1 LLNTNKNT
9 AFILILDGIKVNRML
24 AKKIASLFAL
34 VLLTHAGFAQP
45 VEDTTAAQ
53 KAIEQFSQQ
62 AQEAA
67 KSGEHKLAM
76 LCYKKVFA
84 LDASRT
90 GIFDTIAKMYYDAK
104 NYHQALEAY
113 LEKIRNIKPTERDYF
128 YMGNCQMQL
137 KNYPMADSM
146 YAKGNELNPT
156 YAIGWYT
163 RARIKVALDAEN
175 ERRTMA
181 KPFYQKY
188 LELVEPTLDTADVA
202 TKRKVVTAYAYMVEY
217 YFASGESQNLAKAV
231 EYGKKVEMLA
241 PDYYKLVV
249 CGGPRKD

>member
-1 LLNTNKNT
+1 
-9 AFILILDGIKVNRML
+9 ML
-24 AKKIASLFAL
+24 AKKMVSWFTL
-34 VLLTHAGFAQP
+34 VLLIQTGFAQTLENSST
-45 VEDTTAAQ
+45 VQ
-53 KAIEQFSQQ
+53 RAIEQLSQQ

-67 KSGEHKLAM
+67 KSRDHKLAM
-76 LCYKKVFA
+76 LCYKKVFD
-84 LDASRT
+84 LDPSRT
-90 GIFDTIAKMYYDAK
+90 DIFDTIAKMYYDAK
-104 NYHQALEAY
+104 SYTQAFEAY
-113 LEKIRNIKPTERDYF
+113 LEKIQMVKPSERDYF

-137 KNYPMADSM
+137 KNFPMADSM
-146 YAKGNELNPT
+146 YAKVNELNPT

-163 RARIKVALDAEN
+163 RARINVALDMDN
-175 ERRTMA
+175 ERKTRA

-188 LELVEPTLDTADVA
+188 LELVEPTFDKTDVA
-202 TKRKVVTAYAYMVEY
+202 TKRNVVTAYAYLVEY

>member
-1 LLNTNKNT
+1 
-9 AFILILDGIKVNRML
+9 ML
-24 AKKIASLFAL
+24 AGKIASWFAL
-34 VLLTHAGFAQP
+34 VLLAQAGFAQTLENTP
-45 VEDTTAAQ
+45 TAQ

-84 LDASRT
+84 LDPSRT
-90 GIFDTIAKMYYDAK
+90 DIFDTIAKMYYDAK

-113 LEKIRNIKPTERDYF
+113 QEKIQKIKPSERDYF
-128 YMGNCQMQL
+128 YMGNCQIQL
-137 KNYPMADSM
+137 KNYPIADSM
-146 YAKGNELNPT
+146 YAKVNELNPT

-163 RARIKVALDAEN
+163 RARINVALDADN

-188 LELVEPTLDTADVA
+188 LELIEPTLNTADVA
-202 TKRKVVTAYAYMVEY
+202 TKRNVVTAYAYLVEY
-217 YFASGESQNLAKAV
+217 YFASGESQNLTKAV
-231 EYGKKVEMLA
+231 EYGKKVEILA